1 MNINLFLAYRFI
13 RSKKHSNFFSL
24 TTTFSI
30 LGIAVGVTVLI
41 LTLQILAGFENSIF
55 TTATNFDSDIK
66 ITGYSN
72 RNINYNNEVKSKIEK
87 IIGRDL
93 VSVEP
98 FLSKYTLVK
107 SKSNSDGA
115 IITGLSGKQTIANI
129 SKFVRR
135 GKPRLG
141 NHRIIIGQTLAERLG
156 IKINDKITVFA
167 LKNDKIPDMKN
178 PPNIENFYVSGI
190 FQVGMPYYDDSFC
203 FISKR
208 DAESLFEIR
217 NEISGLNIYIKDV
230 NKAESYSAELKKA
243 LPYPYYSRSIFAIH
257 MNIFVWLE
265 LQKKPIPIVLTAIVL
280 VAVFNIVGALFI
292 LVLQR
297 KKSIGILR
305 TLGYRGKTITNVFVL
320 QGFVIA
326 LLGVSLGALLT
337 LLLTYIQDQYSIVSL
352 PGNIYFI
359 DTLKIAAS
367 PFYYVIVTAGTLAVA
382 LFASWIPS
390 KFASKISPISAIR
403 NE

>member
-30 LGIAVGVTVLI
+30 LGIAVGVTVL
-41 LTLQILAGFENSIF
+41 LLSLQILDGFEKLIF

-72 RNINYNNEVKSKIEK
+72 HNIDYTKEIKNNIKKVVGK
-87 IIGRDL
+87 DL
-93 VSVEP
+93 ISIEP

-115 IITGLSGKQTIANI
+115 IITGLSGGKTIKNI
-129 SKFVRR
+129 SKFIIF
-135 GKPRLG
+135 GNAALG
-141 NHRIIIGQTLAERLG
+141 NNKIIIGKTLADRLR
-156 IKINDKITVFA
+156 ININDKITLFA
-167 LKNDKIPDMKN
+167 LKNDKIPDANN
-178 PPNIENFYVSGI
+178 PPNIENFIVSGI
-190 FQVGMPYYDDSFC
+190 FQVGMPYYDETFG
-203 FISKR
+203 FISQ
-208 DAESLFEIR
+208 DNAENLFDISQQ
-217 NEISGLNIYIKDV
+217 ISGLNIYIKDV
-230 NKAESYSAELKKA
+230 NKADLYSNKLKKV
-243 LPYPYYSRSIFAIH
+243 LPYPYFPRSIFAIH
-257 MNIFVWLE
+257 RNIFVWLE

-305 TLGYRGKTITNVFVL
+305 TLGYNGKTISRIFL
-320 QGFVIA
+320 IQGFVIA
-326 LLGVSLGALLT
+326 MLGVILGLFLSFVISV
-337 LLLTYIQDQYSIVSL
+337 IQNKFSVVTL
-352 PGNIYFI
+352 PGEIYFI
-359 DTLKIAAS
+359 DNLKIALS
-367 PFYYVIVTAGTLAVA
+367 PYYYMLVALGTLLVGLLAA
-382 LFASWIPS
+382 WIPS
-390 KFASKISPISAIR
+390 KFASKITPISAMR